1 MAQKRMFSKS
11 IIDSDE
17 FLNLPALAQNL
28 YFHLAMRA
36 DDEGFINNHKSIQRI
51 VGLTDEELKI
61 LICNG
66 FVLPFDS
73 GVIVIR
79 HWKIHNCI
87 QRDRFKPTLCT
98 DEKSMLAEEKSGAYA
113 FLTAESGEQLMLDV
127 GYTELEDKSG
137 KSDDFIRVEDV
148 AAQIYEQYPRKE
160 GKAKGF
166 ELIKAYL
173 TKGKDI
179 AGYGVVKFNHEQ
191 IYCAVRE
198 YQFECDDQQKDKQ
211 FIQLFSTFMY
221 KTVIDYV
228 EKSQKGYEEYML
240 RKYGNE
246 WRNIKFIYK

>member
-1 MAQKRMFSKS
+1 MAQKRMFNKT

-17 FLNLPALAQNL
+17 FLNLPHSAQTL

-51 VGLTDEELKI
+51 VGLTDEELKT

-73 GVIVIR
+73 GVIVIK

-87 QRDRFKPTLCT
+87 QRDRFKPTLCM
-98 DEKSMLAEEKSGAYA
+98 DEKSMLAEESSGAYA
-113 FLTAESGEQLMLDV
+113 FMTAENQGEQLMLDV
-127 GYTELEDKSG
+127 GIAELED

-148 AAQIYEQYPRKE
+148 AARIYEQYPRKE
-160 GKAKGF
+160 GKAKGI
-166 ELIKAYL
+166 EHLKAYL
-173 TKGKDI
+173 TKGRQI
-179 AGYGVVKFNHEQ
+179 AGYGTVKFNHEQ

-198 YQFECDDQQKDKQ
+198 YQFVSEQADTE
-211 FIQLFSTFMY
+211 FVQLFSTFMN

-228 EKSQKGYEEYML
+228 EKSKTGYEEYML
-240 RKYGNE
+240 RNYGDE
-246 WRNIKFIYK
+246 WRNHKFIYK